1 MVKITVRIIEVENK
15 KFIEIEVKDTGIGID
30 EEDQKKLFKLFGFIK
45 HKGRLNTRG
54 IGLGLM
60 IAKKIVEQYNG
71 KIKLES
77 HPGIGS
83 TFTFTFALIPERML
97 SEISAPAQDLLKIN
111 SEELVYR
118 WKPMNERWPVRYFS
132 QNPELIES

>member
-60 IAKKIVEQYNG
+60 IAKKIVE
-71 KIKLES
+71 
-77 HPGIGS
+77 
-83 TFTFTFALIPERML
+83 
-97 SEISAPAQDLLKIN
+97 
-111 SEELVYR
+111 
-118 WKPMNERWPVRYFS
+118 
-132 QNPELIES
+132 